1 MNRDFIVPGGSSK
14 KGAYI
19 ATSFF
24 APIAGL
30 NPADWFL
37 AVDESFFSPPESY
50 STYFFSTTALKD
62 FTLQFDAIQ
71 NYGSN
76 WTGIFPIEQ
85 GTVNP
90 ENKIVQGQTY
100 QFKKGKTYVFSY
112 SWSGSGPGY
121 TVAAGKLV

>member
-1 MNRDFIVPGGSSK
+1 MGRDFIFPGGTDK
-14 KGAYI
+14 KGAYV

-24 APIAGL
+24 APISGYTPE
-30 NPADWFL
+30 NWVL
-37 AVDESFFSPPESY
+37 AVDESFFSPPEAY
-50 STYFFSTTALKD
+50 STYLFSTTALKD
-62 FTLQFDAIQ
+62 FTLQFDAIR

-85 GTVNP
+85 GTVTP
-90 ENKIVQGQTY
+90 DDKIAQGQTY

-121 TVAAGKLV
+121 AVAAGKLV